1 MDLLTLYGII
11 APSPLPL
18 SAHYVRYTC
27 SDCGRDTLIPKSALD
42 HRTLRLALAGG
53 LIDIACSHCHGLH
66 VERTG
71 TALA

>member
-27 SDCGRDTLIPKSALD
+27 SDCGRDTLIPQSALD
-42 HRTLRLALAGG
+42 
-53 LIDIACSHCHGLH
+53 
-66 VERTG
+66 VE
-71 TALA
+71 LQ